1 MATPAVGLSDA
12 RAKQSQGRWD
22 LSFPSINF
30 VCFSSIL
37 RFHPI
42 WELGLILLFFQD
54 LAKCTHFEWID
65 EYIRRIKMEG
75 ATLGFNLPS
84 AVEQLGS
91 AATVGK
97 SEGVEEEMAVK
108 ELKKNNKQLVKLVT
122 LKKQDNL
129 MAGLFYFCVISL
141 SFVYLL
147 IISR

>member
-1 MATPAVGLSDA
+1 MWA
-12 RAKQSQGRWD
+12 RAYDK
-22 LSFPSINF
+22 
-30 VCFSSIL
+30 
-37 RFHPI
+37 
-42 WELGLILLFFQD
+42 D

-65 EYIRRIKMEG
+65 EYIRRIEMEG
-75 ATLGFNLPS
+75 AILGFNLPS

-97 SEGVEEEMAVK
+97 SEGVAEEMAVK
-108 ELKKNNKQLVKLVT
+108 ELKKINKQVVKLVN
-122 LKKQDNL
+122 LKKQDSL

>member
-1 MATPAVGLSDA
+1 
-12 RAKQSQGRWD
+12 
-22 LSFPSINF
+22 
-30 VCFSSIL
+30 
-37 RFHPI
+37 
-42 WELGLILLFFQD
+42 
-54 LAKCTHFEWID
+54 
-65 EYIRRIKMEG
+65 MEG

-97 SEGVEEEMAVK
+97 SEGVAEEMAVK
-108 ELKKNNKQLVKLVT
+108 ELKKINKQLVKLVN

-129 MAGLFYFCVISL
+129 MAGLFYFGVISL